1 MYSEATFS
9 VIGFIAKTE
18 VKTLAGDKKIAIIS
32 IANNINGK
40 EDKETKT
47 RETRSNFTQMTIW
60 DKFIISGIERG
71 FIVKGKYVM
80 ARGCFEHKQYEK
92 DGIKKYT
99 TEFIAKSIDIMERK
113 AD

>member
-9 VIGFIAKTE
+9 VIGFISKTE

-40 EDKETKT
+40 ENKETKT
-47 RETRSNFTQMTIW
+47 RETRASFTQITIW
-60 DKFIISGIERG
+60 KDYIISGIERG
-71 FIVKGKYVM
+71 FIAKGKYVM